1 MSSPPDIQGSPSH
14 WHRITG
20 ILRFAFWMLFRD
32 RTRYLTL
39 IGGLAFCTLLITQQ
53 LGVFCGIMRL
63 TTSLLRTSGA
73 EIWAMDQ
80 RVQYALDANPMRAI
94 ELQRVRSVRG
104 VQWAAPLLWRI
115 LKATLPNGGVV
126 QVQLTGLDSSTF
138 AGQPG
143 RIHTGR
149 IENLRIPGGVIVD
162 QVALQKFRAAG
173 VPLHLG
179 SRFEIN
185 GKQVHVVGIC
195 RTERSFVGAPQ
206 LFASYETAE
215 QCLTADDKPLTFILV
230 KPLPGEDPATV
241 AARIDRLGTVRA
253 LTTAGFSRVT
263 MEWYFKNT
271 GIPLAFLIVV
281 LMGILVGI
289 AVTGQTFYLFVH
301 DNLRYLAMMKAMGA
315 SHGLL
320 SLLVLF
326 QASLIGSVGLG
337 IGLGLTVGFGLL
349 VIPGEVPAFY
359 LPWQVPFSV
368 GILIGGITL
377 LVSWI
382 GIRPLKAVEP
392 GMVFK

>member
-1 MSSPPDIQGSPSH
+1 MSVSTNIQGPPAAR
-14 WHRITG
+14 HRITG

-73 EIWAMDQ
+73 EIWAMDE
-80 RVQYALDANPMRAI
+80 RVQHALDGNPMRSI
-94 ELQRVRSVRG
+94 ELQRVRSVNG

-115 LKATLPNGGVV
+115 LKATLPNGELV
-126 QVQLTGLDSSTF
+126 QVQLTGLDSATF
-138 AGQPG
+138 AGRPG
-143 RIHTGR
+143 RIRLGR

-162 QVALQKFRAAG
+162 QVALQKFRSAG
-173 VPLHLG
+173 MPIQLG

-185 GKQVHVVGIC
+185 GTQVHVVGIC
-195 RTERSFVGAPQ
+195 QTERSFLGAPQ
-206 LFASYETAE
+206 LFASFETAE
-215 QCLTADDKPLTFILV
+215 QCLAVGDKPLTFVLV
-230 KPLPGEDPATV
+230 KPAPGEDPAAV
-241 AARIDRLGTVRA
+241 VARINQLGSVRA
-253 LTTAGFSRVT
+253 LTTAGFSMQT
-263 MEWYFKNT
+263 MDWYFRNT
-271 GIPLAFLIVV
+271 GIPAAFLIVV
-281 LMGILVGI
+281 LMGIIVGI

-315 SHGLL
+315 GQGLL

-326 QASLIGSVGLG
+326 QASLIGAVGFG
-337 IGLGLTVGFGLL
+337 IGLGLTVGFALL
-349 VIPGEVPAFY
+349 VLPVEVPAFF
-359 LPWQVPFSV
+359 LPWQVPLGV
-368 GILIGGITL
+368 GGLIGGITL

-382 GIRPLKAVEP
+382 GIRPLRTVEP

>member
-1 MSSPPDIQGSPSH
+1 MSRSLPIQGPPAGR
-14 WHRITG
+14 HRITG

-80 RVQYALDANPMRAI
+80 RVQYALDANPMRSI
-94 ELQRVRSVRG
+94 ELQRVRSVKG

-115 LKATLPNGGVV
+115 LKATLPNGELV
-126 QVQLTGLDSSTF
+126 QVQLTGLDSTTF
-138 AGQPG
+138 SG
-143 RIHTGR
+143 RPDRIQSGR

-162 QVALQKFRAAG
+162 QVALQKFRSAG
-173 VPLHLG
+173 TPIGLG

-195 RTERSFVGAPQ
+195 RTERNFIGAPQ

-215 QCLTADDKPLTFILV
+215 ECLAPGEKPLTFILV
-230 KPLPGEDPATV
+230 KPVPGESPATV
-241 AARIDRLGTVRA
+241 AERIGQLGSVRA
-253 LTTAGFSRVT
+253 LTSTGFSRST
-263 MEWYFKNT
+263 MDWYFRNT
-271 GIPLAFLIVV
+271 GIPAAFLIVV
-281 LMGILVGI
+281 LMGIIVGI

-315 SHGLL
+315 GQGLL

-326 QASLIGSVGLG
+326 QASLIGSVGFG
-337 IGLGLTVGFGLL
+337 IGLGLTVGFALL
-349 VIPGEVPAFY
+349 VLPGEVPAFF
-359 LPWQVPFSV
+359 LPWQVPLGV
-368 GILIGGITL
+368 GTLIGGITL

-382 GIRPLKAVEP
+382 GIRPLRSVEP